1 MKQDLLA
8 AQARLEQAT
17 FEVDDLRRRAANAE
31 SALMTETNLAKCRRY
46 NCFIFVTDEEAI

>member
-17 FEVDDLRRRAANAE
+17 FEVDDLRRRAADAE

-46 NCFIFVTDEEAI
+46 NSFFFVTDEAI